1 MDRQIKIRI
10 TRDGKVE
17 IDSSIYKD
25 CKDVARH
32 LTKNLGQIE
41 SFSEKDE
48 VLGHQVDIKLETGD

>member
-48 VLGHQVDIKLETGD
+48 VLGTQVEVKLETGE

>member
-10 TRDGKVE
+10 TPDGKVE
-17 IDSSIYKD
+17 IDSSVYKD
-25 CKDVARH
+25 CKEVARH

-48 VLGHQVDIKLETGD
+48 VLGSEVAVKLETGD